1 MDTVNTGTH
10 GVSRTNAAVVGVLL
24 IIGTVTGISAAIISA
39 PIVNAP
45 DYLSQIAAHEGT
57 MRLAALLIFV
67 MAVACAGVGLG
78 MYPILRRYSIGLAIG
93 AAGFRLIEG
102 MGQLLSGLSLIAL
115 LAVGQAFASAGAAD
129 PAHFQTV
136 GAVINAASAWLN
148 NGAIL
153 ICWCIGALIYYAIFY
168 RYRLVP
174 RWLSGWGLI
183 GIALSTIA
191 SLLVMAGLI
200 PGFGTVQLIAN
211 LPIMPQELV
220 FAAWLIVKGV
230 NLPAAELRPAG
241 AAPGELLGATPFK

>member
-1 MDTVNTGTH
+1 MDTVSTPTS

-39 PIVNAP
+39 PIVDAP
-45 DYLSQIAAHEGT
+45 DYLSQIAANEGT
-57 MRLAALLIFV
+57 LRLAALLIFM

-93 AAGFRLIEG
+93 AVGFRLIES
-102 MGQLLSGLSLIAL
+102 MGQVFSGLSFIAL
-115 LAVGQAFASAGAAD
+115 LAVGQAFVSAGATD

-136 GAVINAASAWLN
+136 GAVINAASAWLS
-148 NGAIL
+148 NGAIM

-168 RYRLVP
+168 RYRLVS
-174 RWLSGWGLI
+174 RWLAGWGLV
-183 GIALSTIA
+183 GIALSTVA

-200 PGFGTVQLIAN
+200 PGFGTIQLIAN

-220 FAAWLIVKGV
+220 FAVWLIVKGV
-230 NLPAAELRPAG
+230 NPPATEPRPRG